1 MNDTYNR
8 RIPGNIND
16 AIPMLQIGP
25 KKKENQRQNEQLVQ
39 YLYQYRRK
47 LQWYC
52 VMRIIDGYKFHHRT
66 MIGTNWIGCCKSFTG
81 I

>member
-8 RIPGNIND
+8 RIPGNTND
-16 AIPMLQIGP
+16 AIYVTNWTI
-25 KKKENQRQNEQLVQ
+25 KKKENQRQNERLVQ
-39 YLYQYRRK
+39 YLYQYCRK
-47 LQWYC
+47 LERYC
-52 VMRIIDGYKFHHRT
+52 VMRIIDGYKFHRT